1 MIEILR
7 GVGNSWK
14 KEVRKIVGRNKETK
28 RSWEEG
34 TRP

>member
-1 MIEILR
+1 MIESLR

-14 KEVRKIVGRNKETK
+14 KEVRKIVRSGGNKEA
-28 RSWEEG
+28 REEG